1 MMKETT
7 ALILCLSHGKQRFVT
22 LLTIKDPT
30 KENSLSAKELLAV
43 LKKMRPPVSQEA
55 LEFILT
61 CLPQTKVGK
70 LEYLPLVNGSIL
82 QYVEDYFNASGD
94 NSGSTT
100 GVAESSKSI
109 TSQTDTERESPD
121 PLSQGLKSTMSGER
135 GRLSTAYKE
144 EEIKQFEALMEFC
157 RENNIV
163 FDEKFAEKGR
173 HMNIFML
180 TISQPLMMA
189 KHLTPHAVLLLPP
202 DHSRQSCLESLR
214 QPGLRD
220 LLSKDFSEPPQED
233 TKVAKPVD
241 IHERF
246 GGAYRELKS
255 KRKPKAKPS
264 TKSSAPTDTAKPEH
278 QKVKLKPDLD
288 CWLTFKEYK
297 KWTE

>member
-30 KENSLSAKELLAV
+30 KENSLCSKELLVV

-61 CLPQTKVGK
+61 CLPQTKEGK
-70 LEYLPLVNGSIL
+70 LEYLPLVNGSIR
-82 QYVEDYFNASGD
+82 QYVEDYFNASGG

-100 GVAESSKSI
+100 GVAESSKSV

-121 PLSQGLKSTMSGER
+121 PLSQGLKSTMGGER

-144 EEIKQFEALMEFC
+144 EEIEQFEALMEFC

-173 HMNIFML
+173 YMHIFML
-180 TISQPLMMA
+180 SMSQPLMMA

-202 DHSRQSCLESLR
+202 DHPRQSCLESLR

-233 TKVAKPVD
+233 TKVAKTVD

-246 GGAYRELKS
+246 GGAYRELK
-255 KRKPKAKPS
+255 RKPKAKSPA
-264 TKSSAPTDTAKPEH
+264 KSPAPTDTAKPER
-278 QKVKLKPDLD
+278 QKVKLKEDLD